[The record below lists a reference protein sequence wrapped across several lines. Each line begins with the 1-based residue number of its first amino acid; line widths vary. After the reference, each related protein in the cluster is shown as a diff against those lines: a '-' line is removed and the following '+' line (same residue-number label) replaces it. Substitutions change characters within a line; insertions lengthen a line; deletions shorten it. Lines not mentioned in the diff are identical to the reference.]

1 MKFKKILFIILLI
14 GALLSIPFFNIKVY
28 ANSNSILT
36 DTTQNLLEEKMKI
49 IYKFTDVTESVVE
62 VEEQE
67 QKELKNYVMSE
78 LTKTQRRRIQMKA
91 DGLTL
96 KEIAEIEGVHFTTID
111 ESIKA
116 TQKKVNKLREKYFK
130 KF

>member
-62 VEEQE
+62 VKEQE

-78 LTKTQRRRIQMKA
+78 LTKT
-91 DGLTL
+91 
-96 KEIAEIEGVHFTTID
+96 
-111 ESIKA
+111 
-116 TQKKVNKLREKYFK
+116 
-130 KF
+130 

>member
-1 MKFKKILFIILLI
+1 
-14 GALLSIPFFNIKVY
+14 
-28 ANSNSILT
+28 
-36 DTTQNLLEEKMKI
+36 
-49 IYKFTDVTESVVE
+49 
-62 VEEQE
+62 
-67 QKELKNYVMSE
+67 
-78 LTKTQRRRIQMKA
+78 MKA